1 MEKKQIDTK
10 QLLKKIAKIAGN
22 VLLYTF
28 IVISLVGVLLTI
40 TAKKDA
46 DGTATI
52 FGMQMRFVLSP
63 SMEKSDATDVSNFK
77 IKDIP
82 TKSVVFIETVPDD
95 PAKAEK
101 WYADL
106 EVGDVLTFKY
116 VYVTQETITH
126 RITSIEPKATGGYI
140 IELEGD
146 NKSADSDT
154 LSQTIDTSN
163 VDSPNYVIGKVVGQ
177 NYALGLFVNML
188 KNPVVLILCVIVPAV
203 GIIIFEI
210 IRLVTLFGAEKK
222 KKDNEEKEK
231 QKSELDELR
240 RKLAELEA
248 ANNRAEQ
255 SPQPE
260 APVSDDTPK
269 NDSDGESREQ

>member
-1 MEKKQIDTK
+1 MEKKQVDTK

-63 SMEKSDATDVSNFK
+63 SMEKSDATDVSDFK

-82 TKSVVFIETVPDD
+82 TKSVIFVEVVPDD
-95 PAKAEK
+95 PAEAEK
-101 WYADL
+101 WYSELA
-106 EVGDVLTFKY
+106 VGDVLTFKY

-146 NKSADSDT
+146 NKSENSDT
-154 LSQTIDTSN
+154 LSQTIDTSQT
-163 VDSPNYVIGKVVGQ
+163 DSPNYVIGKVVGQ
-177 NYALGLFVNML
+177 NYVLGLFVNML

-210 IRLVTLFGAEKK
+210 IRLVTLFGAEKRQ
-222 KKDNEEKEK
+222 KDQEEKEK
-231 QKSELDELR
+231 QQSELDELR
-240 RKLAELEA
+240 RKLAALEA
-248 ANNRAEQ
+248 ANAKADNQAQ
-255 SPQPE
+255 
-260 APVSDDTPK
+260 PVSDDTPK
-269 NDSDGESREQ
+269 TDSDGESRE

>member
-1 MEKKQIDTK
+1 MESKQVDTK

-22 VLLYTF
+22 VLLYAF
-28 IVISLVGVLLTI
+28 IIISLAGVLLTI

-63 SMEKSDATDVSNFK
+63 SMEKSDATDVSDFK

-82 TKSVVFIETVPDD
+82 TKSVFFIEVVPDD
-95 PAKAEK
+95 PAEAEK
-101 WYADL
+101 WYSELA
-106 EVGDVLTFKY
+106 VGDVLTFKY

-146 NKSADSDT
+146 NKSENSDT
-154 LSQTIDTSN
+154 LSQTIDTSLT
-163 VDSPNYVIGKVVGQ
+163 DSPNYVIGKVVGQ

-188 KNPVVLILCVIVPAV
+188 KNPIILILCVIVPAV

-210 IRLVTLFGAEKK
+210 IRLVALFGAERRQ
-222 KKDNEEKEK
+222 KDQEEKEK
-231 QKSELDELR
+231 QQSELDELR
-240 RKLAELEA
+240 RKLAALEA
-248 ANNRAEQ
+248 ANAKAENQ
-255 SPQPE
+255 EQ
-260 APVSDDTPK
+260 PVSDDTPK
-269 NDSDGESREQ
+269 NDSDGESRE

>member
-1 MEKKQIDTK
+1 MEKKQVDIK

-63 SMEKSDATDVSNFK
+63 SMEKSDATDVSDFK

-82 TKSVVFIETVPDD
+82 TKSVIFVEVVPDD
-95 PAKAEK
+95 PAEAEK
-101 WYADL
+101 WYSELA
-106 EVGDVLTFKY
+106 VGDVLTFKY

-146 NKSADSDT
+146 NKSENSDT
-154 LSQTIDTSN
+154 LSQTIDTSQT
-163 VDSPNYVIGKVVGQ
+163 DSPNYVIGKVVGQ
-177 NYALGLFVNML
+177 NYVLGLFVNIL
-188 KNPVVLILCVIVPAV
+188 KIHPSVLIFCVIVPAV

-210 IRLVTLFGAEKK
+210 IRLVTLFGAERK
-222 KKDNEEKEK
+222 KKDQEEKEK
-231 QKSELDELR
+231 QQSELDELR
-240 RKLAELEA
+240 RKLAALEA
-248 ANNRAEQ
+248 ANAKEDNQAQ
-255 SPQPE
+255 
-260 APVSDDTPK
+260 PVSDDTPK
-269 NDSDGESREQ
+269 TDSDGESRE

>member
-1 MEKKQIDTK
+1 MEKKQVDTK

-63 SMEKSDATDVSNFK
+63 SMEKSDATDVSDFK

-82 TKSVVFIETVPDD
+82 TKSVIFVEVVPDD
-95 PAKAEK
+95 PAEAEK
-101 WYADL
+101 WYSELA
-106 EVGDVLTFKY
+106 VGDVLTFKY

-146 NKSADSDT
+146 NKSENSDT
-154 LSQTIDTSN
+154 LSQTIDTSQT
-163 VDSPNYVIGKVVGQ
+163 DSPNYVIGKVVGQ
-177 NYALGLFVNML
+177 NYVLGLFVNIL
-188 KNPVVLILCVIVPAV
+188 KIHPSVLIFCVIVPAV

-210 IRLVTLFGAEKK
+210 IRLVTLFGAERK
-222 KKDNEEKEK
+222 KKDQEEKEK
-231 QKSELDELR
+231 QQSELDELR
-240 RKLAELEA
+240 RKLAALEA
-248 ANNRAEQ
+248 ANAKEDNQAQ
-255 SPQPE
+255 
-260 APVSDDTPK
+260 PVSDDTPK
-269 NDSDGESREQ
+269 TDSDGESRE

>member
-1 MEKKQIDTK
+1 MDMEKKRIDTK

-28 IVISLVGVLLTI
+28 IAISLVGVLLTI

-46 DGTATI
+46 DGTATV

-82 TKSVVFIETVPDD
+82 AKSVIFIETVPDD
-95 PAKAEK
+95 PVKAEQ
-101 WYADL
+101 WYGNL

-126 RITSIEPKATGGYI
+126 RITSIEPKEIGGYI

-146 NKSADSDT
+146 NKTENSDT

-177 NYALGLFVNML
+177 NYILGLFVNLL
-188 KNPVVLILCVIVPAV
+188 KNPVILICCVILPAV

-210 IRLVTLFGAEKK
+210 IRLTNLFGAEKK
-222 KKDNEEKEK
+222 KKDQEEREK
-231 QKSELDELR
+231 QQSELDELR

-248 ANNRAEQ
+248 AKEKAEK
-255 SPQPE
+255 E
-260 APVSDDTPK
+260 AQPVSENTLK
-269 NDSDGESREQ
+269 SDSDDQGRE

>member
-28 IVISLVGVLLTI
+28 IAISLVGVLLTI

-52 FGMQMRFVLSP
+52 FGKQMRFVLSP

-82 TKSVVFIETVPDD
+82 AKSVIFIDVVPDD
-95 PAKAEK
+95 PAKAEQ

-126 RITSIEPKATGGYI
+126 RITSIEPKETGGYI

-146 NKSADSDT
+146 NKTENSDT

-177 NYALGLFVNML
+177 NYVLGLFVNML
-188 KNPVVLILCVIVPAV
+188 KNPIILILCVIVPAV

-210 IRLVTLFGAEKK
+210 IRLITLFGAERRQ
-222 KKDNEEKEK
+222 KDQEEKEK
-231 QKSELDELR
+231 QQSELDELR

-248 ANNRAEQ
+248 AKAQAEQ
-255 SPQPE
+255 EIQS
-260 APVSDDTPK
+260 ASKDTPK
-269 NDSDGESREQ
+269 SDSDGESREQ